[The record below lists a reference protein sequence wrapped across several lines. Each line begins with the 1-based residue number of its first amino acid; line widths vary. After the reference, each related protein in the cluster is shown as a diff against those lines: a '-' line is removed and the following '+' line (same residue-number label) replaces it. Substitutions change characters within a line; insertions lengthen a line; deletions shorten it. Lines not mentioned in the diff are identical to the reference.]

1 MKSKI
6 KNYGTIALFVAFS
19 LMATVSWAN
28 DGRNDTPAVSLKYI
42 GLVQNQPMFQ
52 LDLNSIEETDFYV
65 SIKDQDGRVIYN
77 EKIKAKTFTRN
88 FRLDT
93 ESLDDAILKVEVRD
107 GNKKPEVFTIN
118 RNTRYYE
125 ETSISKLF

>member
-52 LDLNSIEETDFYV
+52 LDLNSVEETDFYV

-107 GNKKPEVFTIN
+107 GNKKPYVFTIN

>member
-6 KNYGTIALFVAFS
+6 RNYGTIALFVAFS
-19 LMATVSWAN
+19 FITTVSWAN
-28 DGRNDTPAVSLKYI
+28 DGTNDTPAVSLKYV
-42 GLVQNQPMFQ
+42 GLVQNQPTFQ
-52 LDLNSIEETDFYV
+52 LDLNSVEETEFYV
-65 SIKDQDGRVIYN
+65 SIKDQHGRVIYN
-77 EKIKAKTFTRN
+77 EKIKAKNFTRN

>member
-28 DGRNDTPAVSLKYI
+28 DGGNDTPAVSLKYI

-52 LDLNSIEETDFYV
+52 LDLNSVEETEFYV
-65 SIKDQDGRVIYN
+65 SIKDQYWPGD
-77 EKIKAKTFTRN
+77 
-88 FRLDT
+88 LQ
-93 ESLDDAILKVEVRD
+93 
-107 GNKKPEVFTIN
+107 
-118 RNTRYYE
+118 
-125 ETSISKLF
+125 

>member
-1 MKSKI
+1 MKTTI
-6 KNYGTIALFVAFS
+6 RNYGTIALAVAFS
-19 LMATVSWAN
+19 FIATVSWAT

-42 GLVQNQPMFQ
+42 GVVQNQPMFQ
-52 LDLNSIEETDFYV
+52 LDLNSVEETDFYV
-65 SIKDQDGRVIYN
+65 SIKDQYGQVFFS
-77 EKIKAKTFTRN
+77 EKIKAKNFTRN

-93 ESLDDAILKVEVRD
+93 ESLDDAVLKVEVRD

-125 ETSISKLF
+125 ETSISKL

>member
-28 DGRNDTPAVSLKYI
+28 DGGNDTPAVSLKYI

-52 LDLNSIEETDFYV
+52 LDLNSVEETDFYV

-93 ESLDDAILKVEVRD
+93 ESLGDAILKVEVRD

>member
-6 KNYGTIALFVAFS
+6 RNYGTIALFVAFS
-19 LMATVSWAN
+19 FMTTVSWAN
-28 DGRNDTPAVSLKYI
+28 DGTNDTPAVSLRYV

-52 LDLNSIEETDFYV
+52 LDLNSVEETDFYV
-65 SIKDQDGRVIYN
+65 SIKDQYGRVIYN

>member
-52 LDLNSIEETDFYV
+52 LDLNSVEETDFYV
-65 SIKDQDGRVIYN
+65 SIKDQYGRVIYN

>member
-52 LDLNSIEETDFYV
+52 LDLNSVEETDFYV

-107 GNKKPEVFTIN
+107 GNKKPEVFPIN

>member
-28 DGRNDTPAVSLKYI
+28 DGGNDTPAVSLKYI

-52 LDLNSIEETDFYV
+52 LDLNSVEETEFYV
-65 SIKDQDGRVIYN
+65 SIKDQNGRVIYN

>member
-28 DGRNDTPAVSLKYI
+28 DGRNDTPAVSLKYV

-52 LDLNSIEETDFYV
+52 LDLNSVEETDFYV
-65 SIKDQDGRVIYN
+65 SIKDQNGRVIYN
-77 EKIKAKTFTRN
+77 EKIRAKTFTRN

>member
-28 DGRNDTPAVSLKYI
+28 DRGNDTPAVSLKYI

-52 LDLNSIEETDFYV
+52 LDLNSVEETDFYV

>member
-19 LMATVSWAN
+19 LTATVSWAN
-28 DGRNDTPAVSLKYI
+28 DGGNDTPAVSLKYL

-52 LDLNSIEETDFYV
+52 LDLNSVEETDFYV
-65 SIKDQDGRVIYN
+65 SIKDQNGRVIYN

>member
-28 DGRNDTPAVSLKYI
+28 DGGNDTPAVSLKYI

-52 LDLNSIEETDFYV
+52 LDLNSVEETDFYI
-65 SIKDQDGRVIYN
+65 SIKDQNGQVIYN
-77 EKIKAKTFTRN
+77 EKITAKNFTRN
-88 FRLDT
+88 YRLDI
-93 ESLDDAILKVEVRD
+93 ENLDDAILKVEVRD
-107 GNKKPEVFTIN
+107 GNNKPQVFTIN

-125 ETSISKLF
+125 ETSISKL

>member
-1 MKSKI
+1 MKTKI
-6 KNYGTIALFVAFS
+6 RNYGTIALAVAFS
-19 LMATVSWAN
+19 FIATVTWAT

-42 GLVQNQPMFQ
+42 GVVQNQPMFQ
-52 LDLNSIEETDFYV
+52 LDLNSVEETEFYV
-65 SIKDQDGRVIYN
+65 SIKDQYGQVFYT
-77 EKIKAKTFTRN
+77 EKIKAKNFTRN

-93 ESLDDAILKVEVRD
+93 ESFEDAVLKVEVRD

-125 ETSISKLF
+125 ETSISKL

>member
-6 KNYGTIALFVAFS
+6 RNYGTIVLAVAFS
-19 LMATVSWAN
+19 FIATVSWAN
-28 DGRNDTPAVSLKYI
+28 DGVPDTPAVSLKYL

-52 LDLNSIEETDFYV
+52 LDLNSAEETDFYV
-65 SIKDQDGRVIYN
+65 SIKDQNGHVIYN
-77 EKIKAKTFTRN
+77 EKIKAKNFTRN

-107 GNKKPEVFTIN
+107 GNKKPDVFTIN

-125 ETSISKLF
+125 ETSISKL

>member
-1 MKSKI
+1 MKTTI
-6 KNYGTIALFVAFS
+6 RNYGTIALAVAFS
-19 LMATVSWAN
+19 FIATVSWAT

-42 GLVQNQPMFQ
+42 GVVQNQPMFQ
-52 LDLNSIEETDFYV
+52 LDLNSVEETDFYV
-65 SIKDQDGRVIYN
+65 SIKDQYGQVFYS
-77 EKIKAKTFTRN
+77 EKIKAKNFTRN

-93 ESLDDAILKVEVRD
+93 GTFDDAVLKVEVRD

-125 ETSISKLF
+125 ETSISKL

>member
-1 MKSKI
+1 MKTKI

-19 LMATVSWAN
+19 FIATVSWAT

-52 LDLNSIEETDFYV
+52 LDLNSVEETEFYV
-65 SIKDQDGRVIYN
+65 SIKDQYGQVFYT
-77 EKIKAKTFTRN
+77 EKIKAKNFTRN

-93 ESLDDAILKVEVRD
+93 ESFEDAVLKVEVRD

-125 ETSISKLF
+125 ETSISKL

>member
-52 LDLNSIEETDFYV
+52 LDLNSVEETEFYV

>member
-28 DGRNDTPAVSLKYI
+28 DGGNDTPAVSLKYI

-52 LDLNSIEETDFYV
+52 LDLNSVEETDFYV

-93 ESLDDAILKVEVRD
+93 ESLDDTILKVEVRD

>member
-52 LDLNSIEETDFYV
+52 LDLNSVEETDFYV
-65 SIKDQDGRVIYN
+65 SIKDQEGRVIYN

>member
-1 MKSKI
+1 MKTTI
-6 KNYGTIALFVAFS
+6 RNYGTIALAVAFS
-19 LMATVSWAN
+19 FIATVSWAT
-28 DGRNDTPAVSLKYI
+28 DGRNDTPVVSLKYI

-52 LDLNSIEETDFYV
+52 LDLNSVEETDFYV
-65 SIKDQDGRVIYN
+65 SIKDQNGQVFFS
-77 EKIKAKTFTRN
+77 EKIRAKNFTRN

-93 ESLDDAILKVEVRD
+93 ESVDASVLKVEVRD

-125 ETSISKLF
+125 ETSISKL

>member
-1 MKSKI
+1 MKTKI

-19 LMATVSWAN
+19 FIATVSWAT

-42 GLVQNQPMFQ
+42 GVVQNQPMFQ
-52 LDLNSIEETDFYV
+52 LDLNSAEETEFYV
-65 SIKDQDGRVIYN
+65 SIKDQYGQVFYT
-77 EKIKAKTFTRN
+77 EKIKAKNFTRN

-93 ESLDDAILKVEVRD
+93 ESFEDAVLKVEVRD

-125 ETSISKLF
+125 ETSISKL